1 MINGRKCLAI
11 IVARGGSKGLPGKN
25 IADLGGEPLVA
36 WSVSAAKS
44 SKYIDRIILS
54 SDDENIIEAAQAAG
68 CETPFRRPAELANDE
83 APVSGV
89 IIHALDALDEAF
101 DYLVLLQATS
111 PLRTG
116 EDIDGALEAC
126 DHGASA
132 VVSVTAAA
140 KPPEWLCTLDKS
152 NHLTPIIPGQGLR
165 TRRQDLTTAFMPN
178 GAVYA
183 ARTDWFR
190 QHMSFYSDETV
201 GFVMPAERS
210 VDIDGAQDLMVARW
224 LVQSHSSV
232 YD

>member
-1 MINGRKCLAI
+1 MIHGRKCLAV

-25 IADLGGEPLVA
+25 VADLGGKPVVA
-36 WSVSAAKS
+36 WSVSAAKD
-44 SKYIDRIILS
+44 SKYLDRIILS
-54 SDDENIIEAAQAAG
+54 SDDDKIIEAAKAAG
-68 CETPFRRPAELANDE
+68 CEAPFRRPVALASDE
-83 APVSGV
+83 APVSKTL
-89 IIHALDALDEAF
+89 IHALDALDEAF

-116 EDIDGALEAC
+116 EDIDGVLEAC

-140 KPPEWLCTLDKS
+140 KPPEWLCALDKS
-152 NHLTPIIPGQGLR
+152 NHLSPIIPGQGLR
-165 TRRQDLTTAFMPN
+165 TRRQDLTTAYMPN

-201 GFVMPAERS
+201 GFVMPTERS
-210 VDIDGAQDLMVARW
+210 VDIDGVQDLMIARW
-224 LVQSHSSV
+224 LVQSHPSV
-232 YD
+232 ND